1 MHLSAPFIK
10 RPVATSLLSLA
21 LLLAGSV
28 AYSMLPVASLPD
40 VDFPVIGVGAGL
52 PGASPETMASAV
64 ATPLER
70 QFGRIA
76 GVNEMTSSSSL
87 GTASVTL
94 QFDLNRDIDAA
105 ARDVQAAIN
114 AARSQLPAYLP
125 QNPSYRKANPADA
138 PILIL
143 TLTSDVVPKPEI
155 YDMADSILAQKIS
168 QIQGVGQVF
177 VWGSAQPAVRVELN
191 PMQLAN
197 NGVGLEAV
205 RTALSNAN
213 ANRPK
218 GAFSDGQHRW
228 QISDNDQ
235 IFKAAEYA
243 PIVVGYN
250 RQTGAAIRL
259 GDLGTV
265 VDSVSDIHNAGF
277 AGNNTPGHSGV
288 LKDAILIAI
297 FKIPGA
303 NVMDAVDAVLRE
315 MPRLQSE
322 IPPTIRINVAS
333 DRTTTIRSSV
343 RDVEISLL
351 ISVFL
356 VVVVVFMFLRE
367 IWATIIPSVAVP
379 LSLVGT
385 FGVMYL
391 LGYSVDNLS
400 LMALT
405 ISTGFVVD
413 DAIVVIE
420 NITRYLE
427 EGMKPFEAAMKG
439 SREIG
444 FTVLS
449 MSTSLIAVFI
459 PILLMGG
466 IIGKL
471 FREFAVTLSVAIA
484 VSLLVSLT
492 TTPMLCARFLKSRD
506 ESRHGRLYRIFENA
520 FQWVHYEYNSALRWV
535 LRHQWITLSVAVG
548 CAFLNAYLYWVVP
561 KGFFPQQDTGRIGGQ
576 TIASQDISFPALK
589 EKQRQLAQMV
599 LDDPAVETVTAFA
612 GGRGGGNSGFMFVS
626 LKDLSDRPGHV
637 SADQVVNRLRGKLS
651 SVPGARLFLQAQ
663 QDIHVGGRGSAAQY
677 QYTLSDPNVDELNI
691 WAPRL
696 EARARS
702 LPELR
707 DVSTDQQTQGLSE
720 TLVIDR
726 DTASRFGISA
736 SAIDQVLYD
745 AFGQRQVSTMYT
757 GLNQYF
763 VVMEVDPKYQLSPD
777 SLNNIYIKTG
787 SPGAAAAVP
796 TLGSTTA
803 ATATTA
809 NAAGGAPAAAA
820 PRNAGAGA
828 PAEFITAGG
837 VLVNTTTSPGVT
849 SSAPASPNAS
859 LVSSNIA
866 SIAAANGESTN
877 AAAIGSGT
885 LTGMAPSSSSSGAG
899 SGSAAPPPAASAGT
913 TPATTGAAAN
923 SATISGATAPGATTP
938 GSTAS
943 GAMVPLSAIAHW
955 EEKRTS
961 LTVNHQGQYPAVTLT
976 FNLAPNMALGDAV
989 TALEKAQADMG
1000 MPAAVHA
1007 TFQGTAQV
1015 FKESLANELWLL
1027 LAALTAVYIVLGIL
1041 YESLIHPLTILSTIP
1056 PAAVG
1061 ALLALLITGTDLSIM
1076 AMIGILLLIGIVKK
1090 NAIMMIDFAL
1100 QAEREQGLP
1109 PVEAIYQACLLRF
1122 RPIMMTTLAAMF
1134 GGLPLAIGMGVGSEL
1149 RKPLGITIVGGLLV
1163 SQLLT
1168 LFTTPVVYLFFD
1180 RLQWRV
1186 MKLHRIGS
1194 ELEEAPGD

>member
-28 AYSMLPVASLPD
+28 AYSLLPVASLPD

-52 PGASPETMASAV
+52 PGGSPETMASAV

-76 GVNEMTSSSSL
+76 GVNQMTSTSSL
-87 GTASVTL
+87 GSASVTL

-105 ARDVQAAIN
+105 SRDVQAAIN

-125 QNPSYRKANPADA
+125 QNPEYRKANPADA

-143 TLTSDVVPKPEI
+143 TLTSDVVPKPQM
-155 YDMADSILAQKIS
+155 YDMADSILAQKIA

-177 VWGSAQPAVRVELN
+177 VWGSAQPAVRAELN

-197 NGVGLEAV
+197 NGIGLEAV
-205 RTALSNAN
+205 RTALANAN

-218 GAFSDGQHRW
+218 GSFSDGQHRW
-228 QISDNDQ
+228 RIDDNDQ
-235 IFKAAEYA
+235 IFKASEYA
-243 PIVVGYN
+243 PIIVGYN
-250 RQTGAAIRL
+250 RQTGAAVRL

-265 VDSVSDIHNAGF
+265 TDSVSDIHNAGF
-277 AGNNTPGHSGV
+277 AGNNNTGHSGV
-288 LKDAILIAI
+288 LKDSILVVI
-297 FKIPGA
+297 FKMPGA
-303 NVMDAVDAVLRE
+303 NVMDAVDAVLKE
-315 MPRLQSE
+315 MPRLQAE

-343 RDVEISLL
+343 HDVEISLL
-351 ISVFL
+351 ISVLL
-356 VVVVVFMFLRE
+356 VVVVVFLFLRE
-367 IWATIIPSVAVP
+367 IWATIIPSIAVP

-391 LGYSVDNLS
+391 LGYTIDNLS

-427 EGMKPFEAAMKG
+427 EGMKPYAAAMRG
-439 SREIG
+439 SKEIG

-492 TTPMLCARFLKSRD
+492 TTPMLCARFLKERD
-506 ESRHGRLYRIFENA
+506 ESRHGRLYRIFEDA
-520 FQWVHYEYNSALRWV
+520 FQWVHYEYNGALRWV
-535 LRHQWITLSVAVG
+535 LRHQWITLGVAVG
-548 CAFLNAYLYWVVP
+548 CAFLNVYLFMIVP
-561 KGFFPQQDTGRIGGQ
+561 KGFFPQQDTGRLGGQ
-576 TIASQDISFPALK
+576 TIASQDISFPAMK
-589 EKQRQLAQMV
+589 EKQRQLAQIV
-599 LDDPAVETVTAFA
+599 LNDPAVATVTAFA
-612 GGRGGGNSGFMFVS
+612 GGGRGSNNTGFMFVA
-626 LKDLSDRPGHV
+626 LKDPDKRPYRPYSDDWSGRLAQKLHISPGHLT
-637 SADQVVNRLRGKLS
+637 ADDVVNRLRGKLL
-651 SVPGARLFLQAQ
+651 SVPGARMFLQSQ
-663 QDIHVGGRGSAAQY
+663 QDIQIGGRGSAAQY
-677 QYTLSDPNVDELNI
+677 QYTLSDPNVEELNT

-696 EARARS
+696 EARARAI
-702 LPELR
+702 PELR
-707 DVSTDQQTQGLSE
+707 DVSTDQQDQGLSE

-726 DTASRFGISA
+726 DTASRLGVSA

-763 VVMEVDPKYQLSPD
+763 VVMEVDPQYQLSPD
-777 SLNNIYIKTG
+777 SLNSIYVKAG
-787 SPGAAAAVP
+787 STAVAAAVP
-796 TLGSTTA
+796 MLGTTTPPTAA
-803 ATATTA
+803 ATAST
-809 NAAGGAPAAAA
+809 GAAA
-820 PRNAGAGA
+820 PVGAARSSAA
-828 PAEFITAGG
+828 PAVFATAEGE
-837 VLVNTTTSPGVT
+837 LVTTSSVSSATPSTATTTSPV
-849 SSAPASPNAS
+849 AA
-859 LVSSNIA
+859 NIA
-866 SIAAANGESTN
+866 AIAAANDESSN
-877 AAAIGSGT
+877 AAAIASGT
-885 LTGMAPSSSSSGAG
+885 LTGMGSSASSAG
-899 SGSAAPPPAASAGT
+899 SNAGSAPPTAGVTPAPAAT
-913 TPATTGAAAN
+913 
-923 SATISGATAPGATTP
+923 
-938 GSTAS
+938 
-943 GAMVPLSAIAHW
+943 GAMVPLSAFAHW

-989 TALEKAQADMG
+989 TALEKAQSEMG
-1000 MPAAVHA
+1000 LPAAIHG
-1007 TFQGTAQV
+1007 TFQGSAQA
-1015 FKESLANELWLL
+1015 FKDSLSNLPWLIF
-1027 LAALTAVYIVLGIL
+1027 AALVAVYIVLGIL
-1041 YESLIHPLTILSTIP
+1041 YESLIHPFTILSTIP
-1056 PAAVG
+1056 PAGIG
-1061 ALLALLITGTDLSIM
+1061 AFLALMITGTDLSIM
-1076 AMIGILLLIGIVKK
+1076 ADIGILLLIGIVKK

-1109 PVEAIYQACLLRF
+1109 PVEAIYQACLMRF

-1163 SQLLT
+1163 SQALT

-1180 RLQWRV
+1180 KLQWRV

-1194 ELEEAPGD
+1194 ELEESPGD

>member
-1 MHLSAPFIK
+1 MHISAPFIN
-10 RPVATSLLSLA
+10 RPVATSLLSVA

-28 AYSMLPVASLPD
+28 AYSILPVASLPD

-76 GVNEMTSSSSL
+76 GVNQMTSTSSL
-87 GTASVTL
+87 GSASVTL
-94 QFDLNRDIDAA
+94 QFDLNRDINAA
-105 ARDVQAAIN
+105 SRDVQAAIN
-114 AARSQLPAYLP
+114 GARSQLPSYLP

-143 TLTSDVVPKPEI
+143 TLTSDVIPKPQV
-155 YDMADSILAQKIS
+155 YDMADSILAQKIA

-177 VWGSAQPAVRVELN
+177 VGGSAQPAVRVELN

-218 GAFSDGQHRW
+218 GSFSDGQHRW
-228 QISDNDQ
+228 QIDDNDQ
-235 IFKAAEYA
+235 IFKAADFA
-243 PIVVGYN
+243 PIIVGYN
-250 RQTGAAIRL
+250 KQTGAAVRV

-265 VDSVSDIHNAGF
+265 VDSVSDIHTAGF
-277 AGNNTPGHSGV
+277 AGNNSPGHSGK
-288 LKDAILIAI
+288 LKDAILIII

-303 NVMDAVDAVLRE
+303 NVIDSVDAVLKE
-315 MPRLQSE
+315 MPRLQAE
-322 IPPTIRINVAS
+322 IPPTIQMNVAV

-343 RDVEISLL
+343 RDVEISLM
-351 ISVFL
+351 ISVIL
-356 VVVVVFMFLRE
+356 VVLVVFLFLRE
-367 IWATIIPSVAVP
+367 IWATIIPSIAVP

-391 LGYSVDNLS
+391 LGYTIDNLS

-427 EGMKPFEAAMKG
+427 EGMKPYEAAMKG
-439 SREIG
+439 SKEIG

-449 MSTSLIAVFI
+449 MSTSLIAVFL

-492 TTPMLCARFLKSRD
+492 TTPMLCARFLKARD
-506 ESRHGRLYRIFENA
+506 ESSHGHLYRIFENA
-520 FQWVHYEYNSALRWV
+520 FQWVHHEYNSALRWV
-535 LRHQWITLSVAVG
+535 LRHQWITLGVAVG
-548 CAFLNAYLYWVVP
+548 CAFLNVYLFKIVP
-561 KGFFPQQDTGRIGGQ
+561 KGFFPQQDTGRLGGQ
-576 TIASQDISFPALK
+576 TIASQDISFPAM
-589 EKQRQLAQMV
+589 ETKQKQLAQMT
-599 LDDPAVETVTAFA
+599 LEDPAIETVTAFA
-612 GGRGGGNSGFMFVS
+612 GGGRGSNNQGFMFIA
-626 LKDLSDRPGHV
+626 LKPPNDRPGHV
-637 SADQVVNRLRGKLS
+637 TADQVVNRLRGKLS

-663 QDIHVGGRGSAAQY
+663 QDIQVGGRGSAAQY
-677 QYTLSDPNVDELNI
+677 QYTLSDPDVDELNT

-696 EARARS
+696 EARARAM
-702 LPELR
+702 PELR
-707 DVSTDQQTQGLSE
+707 DVSTDQQDQGLSE
-720 TLVIDR
+720 TLVINR
-726 DTASRFGISA
+726 DTATRLGITM

-777 SLNNIYIKTG
+777 SLSNIYIKTG
-787 SPGAAAAVP
+787 STGAPASVP
-796 TLGSTTA
+796 NLGSTTA
-803 ATATTA
+803 PAPATAASAAPQAAAARIASSAAPASFVT
-809 NAAGGAPAAAA
+809 AGGALITTSTTTGTGTTAPSSSTSTVASNIAAIAASNDESTTAAAIQ
-820 PRNAGAGA
+820 AGTLSGTSASSSTATSNSAAGA
-828 PAEFITAGG
+828 PATS
-837 VLVNTTTSPGVT
+837 TTP
-849 SSAPASPNAS
+849 
-859 LVSSNIA
+859 
-866 SIAAANGESTN
+866 
-877 AAAIGSGT
+877 
-885 LTGMAPSSSSSGAG
+885 
-899 SGSAAPPPAASAGT
+899 
-913 TPATTGAAAN
+913 TPATTGA
-923 SATISGATAPGATTP
+923 
-938 GSTAS
+938 
-943 GAMVPLSAIAHW
+943 MVPLSTIAHW

-976 FNLAPNMALGDAV
+976 FNLAPNVALGDAV
-989 TALEKAQADMG
+989 TALEKAESDMG
-1000 MPAAVHA
+1000 MPANIHA
-1007 TFQGTAQV
+1007 TFQGTAQA
-1015 FKESLANELWLL
+1015 FQDSLKNEPYLI
-1027 LAALTAVYIVLGIL
+1027 LAALVAVYIVLGIL
-1041 YESLIHPLTILSTIP
+1041 YESLIHPLTILSTLP
-1056 PAAVG
+1056 PAGVG
-1061 ALLALLITGTDLSIM
+1061 AILALLITGTDLSIM
-1076 AMIGILLLIGIVKK
+1076 ALIGILLLIGIVKK

-1149 RKPLGITIVGGLLV
+1149 RQPLGITIVGGLLV

-1180 RLQWRV
+1180 KLQWRV

>member
-10 RPVATSLLSLA
+10 RPVATSLLTLA

-28 AYSMLPVASLPD
+28 AYSVLPVASLPD
-40 VDFPVIGVGAGL
+40 VDFPVIGIGAGL
-52 PGASPETMASAV
+52 PGGSPETMASAV

-76 GVNEMTSSSSL
+76 GVNQMTSTSSL
-87 GTASVTL
+87 GSANVTL

-105 ARDVQAAIN
+105 SRDVQAAIN
-114 AARSQLPAYLP
+114 GARSQLPAYLP
-125 QNPSYRKANPADA
+125 QNPEYRKANPADA

-143 TLTSDVVPKPEI
+143 TLTSDVIPKPQI
-155 YDMADSILAQKIS
+155 YDMADSILAQKIA

-177 VWGSAQPAVRVELN
+177 VGGSAQPAVRVELN

-197 NGVGLEAV
+197 NGVGLDAV
-205 RTALSNAN
+205 RTALTNAN

-218 GAFSDGQHRW
+218 GSFNDGQHRW
-228 QISDNDQ
+228 QIDDNDQ
-235 IFKAAEYA
+235 IFKAADYA
-243 PIVVGYN
+243 PIIVGFN
-250 RQTGAAIRL
+250 KQTGAAVRV

-265 VDSVSDIHNAGF
+265 VDSVSDIHTAGL
-277 AGNNTPGHSGV
+277 AGNNEPGHSGK
-288 LKDAILIAI
+288 LKDAILIII

-303 NVMDAVDAVLRE
+303 NVIDSVDAVLRE
-315 MPRLQSE
+315 MPRLQAA
-322 IPPTIRINVAS
+322 IPPTIKMNVAV

-343 RDVEISLL
+343 HDVEISLL
-351 ISVFL
+351 ISVLL
-356 VVVVVFMFLRE
+356 VVLVVFLFLRE
-367 IWATIIPSVAVP
+367 IWATIIPSIAVP

-391 LGYSVDNLS
+391 LGYTIDNLS

-427 EGMKPFEAAMKG
+427 EGMKPYEAAMRG

-506 ESRHGRLYRIFENA
+506 ESRHGRLYRLFEDA
-520 FQWVHYEYNSALRWV
+520 FQWVHHEYNAGLRWV

-548 CAFLNAYLYWVVP
+548 CAVLNVYLFRVVP
-561 KGFFPQQDTGRIGGQ
+561 KGFFPQQDTGRISGQ
-576 TIASQDISFPALK
+576 TIASQDISFPAM
-589 EKQRQLAQMV
+589 KQKQQQLAQMV
-599 LDDPAVETVTAFA
+599 LDDPDIDTVTAFA
-612 GGRGGGNSGFMFVS
+612 GGGRGSNNTGFMFVA
-626 LKDLSDRPGHV
+626 LKPVNQRAGHIT
-637 SADQVVNRLRGKLS
+637 ADQVVNKLRAKLS
-651 SVPGARLFLQAQ
+651 SVPGARLFLQAN
-663 QDIHVGGRGSAAQY
+663 QDIQIGGRGSAAQY
-677 QYTLSDPNVDELNI
+677 QYTLSDPDVDELNT
-691 WAPRL
+691 WAPQL
-696 EARARS
+696 ESRARS
-702 LPELR
+702 MPELR
-707 DVSTDQQTQGLSE
+707 DVSTDQQDQGLSE

-726 DTASRFGISA
+726 DTASRLGISA

-757 GLNQYF
+757 GLNQYY

-777 SLNNIYIKTG
+777 SLNGIYVKVG
-787 SPGAAAAVP
+787 SQGAAASVP
-796 TLGSTTA
+796 TLGTTA
-803 ATATTA
+803 APAATAA
-809 NAAGGAPAAAA
+809 AAGGAATASA
-820 PRNAGAGA
+820 PRSALSGS
-828 PAEFITAGG
+828 PAVFATAGG
-837 VLVNTTTSPGVT
+837 QLVTTSTTSGISS
-849 SSAPASPNAS
+849 SSASTTDPVAT
-859 LVSSNIA
+859 NIA
-866 SIAAANGESTN
+866 AIAAANGESTN
-877 AAAIGSGT
+877 AAAIASGT
-885 LTGMAPSSSSSGAG
+885 LTGMASSSPTSSANSGIGASPVAPSATSITTTSGA
-899 SGSAAPPPAASAGT
+899 
-913 TPATTGAAAN
+913 
-923 SATISGATAPGATTP
+923 
-938 GSTAS
+938 STS
-943 GAMVPLSAIAHW
+943 GAMVPLSAFAHW

-976 FNLAPNMALGDAV
+976 FNLAPNVALGDAV
-989 TALEKAQADMG
+989 NALEKAQGEMG
-1000 MPAAVHA
+1000 MPTAIHG
-1007 TFQGTAQV
+1007 TFQGTAQA
-1015 FKESLANELWLL
+1015 FQESLKNEPYLI
-1027 LAALTAVYIVLGIL
+1027 LAALVAVYIVLGIL
-1041 YESLIHPLTILSTIP
+1041 YESLIHPLTILSTLP
-1056 PAAVG
+1056 PAGVG
-1061 ALLALLITGTDLSIM
+1061 AILALLITGTDLSIM
-1076 AMIGILLLIGIVKK
+1076 ALIGILLLIGIVKK
-1090 NAIMMIDFAL
+1090 NAILMIDFAL
-1100 QAEREQGLP
+1100 QAERDQGLP

-1149 RKPLGITIVGGLLV
+1149 RQPLGITIVGGLLV
-1163 SQLLT
+1163 SQALT

-1194 ELEEAPGD
+1194 ELEEASGD